1 MHNKIG
7 IVSLGCPKALV
18 DLENIVNLL
27 IKDGY
32 QLAPKYQDANI
43 VIVNTCGFINAA
55 IEESLAAIAEAL
67 EQNGKVIVTGCLGAR
82 KETVLKKYPQ
92 ILAIFGPN
100 EVAKLIKTIH
110 QFLPITAKNI
120 CQNAERQ
127 LRITPRHYAYLKISE
142 GCNNK
147 CTFCIIPQLRGKLK
161 SRPIKE
167 IIKEAKYLVKNGVK
181 ELILVAQ
188 DTLMYGKDLKD
199 KNSNIINL
207 INQLSKLG
215 VWLRLHYLYPYPQ
228 LDELLPLISQHKILP
243 YIDVPLQHVN
253 RRILTAMH
261 RPGDK
266 KNLLQ
271 RIENWR
277 KICPDVTIRST
288 FIVGFPGETTAEFN
302 ELLEFLK
309 EAKIDRVG
317 AFAYSPVEGAK
328 ANILPKQ
335 VSSKTKSARI
345 QKLML
350 LQQEISKQKLAAK
363 IGKKIEIIIDK
374 VSAQSII
381 GRTEGDAPDIDGCVH
396 LKFRKNLHPGD
407 IIKIKILANDDHD
420 LYATTL

>member
-27 IKDGY
+27 VQDGY
-32 QLAPKYQDANI
+32 KLAPQYQTANL

-82 KETVLKKYPQ
+82 KEIVLKKYPQ

-100 EVAKLIKTIH
+100 EVPQLIKTVH
-110 QFLPITAKNI
+110 KHLPLPRYNS
-120 CQNAERQ
+120 CQEAPRM
-127 LRITPRHYAYLKISE
+127 LRITPKHYAYLKIAE

-147 CTFCIIPQLRGKLK
+147 CTFCIIPQLRGRLK

-167 IIKEAKYLVKNGVK
+167 IVAEAKYLVKNGVK

-199 KNSNIINL
+199 KSSNIINL
-207 INQLSKLG
+207 VKQLSKLG

-228 LDELLPLISQHKILP
+228 LDELLPLIAEHKILP

-253 RRILTAMH
+253 KRILTAMH

-266 KNLLQ
+266 NNLLA
-271 RIENWR
+271 RINNWR
-277 KICPDVTIRST
+277 KICPEITIRST
-288 FIVGFPGETTAEFN
+288 FIVGFPGETAAEFN
-302 ELLEFLK
+302 ELLAFLK
-309 EAKIDRVG
+309 EAQIDRVG
-317 AFAYSPVEGAK
+317 VFAYSPVTGAK
-328 ANILPKQ
+328 ANKLSKP
-335 VSSKTKSARI
+335 VSAKTKAARVR
-345 QKLML
+345 KLML
-350 LQQEISKQKLAAK
+350 LQQEISRQKLVTK
-363 IGKKIEIIIDK
+363 IGKKIAVIVDEITPKCIIAR
-374 VSAQSII
+374 SQ
-381 GRTEGDAPDIDGCVH
+381 GDAPDIDGRVY
-396 LKFRKNLHPGD
+396 LKSRKKLHPGD
-407 IIKIKILANDDHD
+407 IVKAKIIDHD
-420 LYATTL
+420 SYDSYATV